1 MLTQQTLASN
11 KKVFVPPLASA
22 HKDTAKKSKKE
33 DTIGGQGKDFRS
45 KLKAKQTLKR
55 TPFHK
60 NKEHDSSEESEES
73 DEEAAV
79 KTPRPKHTKEE
90 TKISKSKRKNAGT
103 GLKERSS

>member
-1 MLTQQTLASN
+1 M
-11 KKVFVPPLASA
+11 PPLASV
-22 HKDTAKKSKKE
+22 HKGTAKKSKKE

-55 TPFHK
+55 TPFK
-60 NKEHDSSEESEES
+60 NKEHDSSDSSEES